1 MKLSHQACTL
11 CKVDLAFQ
19 VKTKIT
25 EYSGYKSVHI
35 LVKMPGF
42 YDVKKKN
49 KTTKNYF
56 NSFPTINM
64 NFDLC
69 TIHLKTKQICCGQK
83 YE

>member
-11 CKVDLAFQ
+11 CKADLAFQ

-35 LVKMPGF
+35 PVKMPGF
-42 YDVKKKN
+42 YDVKKARPQ
-49 KTTKNYF
+49 KNYF
-56 NSFPTINM
+56 KSFPTINM

-69 TIHLKTKQICCGQK
+69 TIQLKNKQICCGEK